1 MRDNGA
7 QARVPSRARLA
18 AAAIAVGALLAGL
31 TAAAASAGPASA
43 GPAARTGPIA
53 LTRDGAVRGLITGN
67 TSEFLGIPY
76 AAPPV
81 GALRWRPPRP
91 AVPWAGVRDAT
102 SFGPHCPQSAS
113 PFGEA
118 STSEN
123 CLFLNV
129 FAPAGGAPAGGAP
142 AGRPVLV
149 WIHGGALVSG
159 ESDDYDP
166 TALVGHGVI
175 VVSIN
180 YRLGALG
187 FLADSAL
194 ANRAGD
200 AGNYGLADQQA
211 ALRWVRANIAG
222 FGGDP
227 RNVTIFGESAGG
239 LSVLSQLDSRGARG
253 LFQRAIV
260 ESGSYNL
267 TQTSRTD
274 AETAGAAFAA
284 KVGCTQAV
292 PAQVAA
298 CLRGVPVSTILA
310 DENTAGYTP
319 DLDGKVLTQSV
330 GTALASGQFN
340 RVPVIMGTN
349 HDEWRLF
356 VALDQLAGEPAV
368 TAANY
373 EAQISATLGVP
384 ATVAAV
390 IAEQYPLAGFA
401 SPPVALGAVGTD
413 AIFACPS
420 LAAVSSL
427 SRFVPTFAY
436 EFNDENAPERFLPGV
451 GFPYG
456 AAHASELQ
464 YLFGLSA
471 APIPAT
477 LTPAQQQLAAQ
488 MQGYWTSQARRG
500 DPATP
505 GQPAWPRFN
514 VRTQQVLSLDEPRPT
529 VETSFSA
536 EHHCGFWAALGAQ
549 AGQ

>member
-1 MRDNGA
+1 MRDN
-7 QARVPSRARLA
+7 RENKSKRRPRARLA
-18 AAAIAVGALLAGL
+18 AVVAASGALLAGL
-31 TAAAASAGPASA
+31 ATAAVSATPAGAASAVAAPAGQA
-43 GPAARTGPIA
+43 GPIA
-53 LTRDGAVRGLITGN
+53 LTRDGAVRGLVTKN

-81 GALRWRPPRP
+81 GALRWRPPQP
-91 AVPWAGVRDAT
+91 AARWAGVRSAT
-102 SFGPHCPQSAS
+102 SFGPHCAQSAS

-129 FAPAGGAPAGGAP
+129 FAPASGIRAGL
-142 AGRPVLV
+142 PVMV
-149 WIHGGALVSG
+149 WIHGGALVTG

-166 TALVGHGVI
+166 TALVQHGVI

-194 ANRAGD
+194 ASRSGD
-200 AGNYGLADQQA
+200 AGNYGLEDQQA
-211 ALRWVRANIAG
+211 ALRWVQANIAG
-222 FGGDP
+222 FGGNP
-227 RNVTIFGESAGG
+227 HNVTIFGESAGG
-239 LSVLSQLDSRGARG
+239 LSVLSQLVSPGARG

-267 TQTSRTD
+267 TQTSRAD

-284 KVGCTQAV
+284 KVGCTQST

-298 CLRGVPVSTILA
+298 CLRAAPVSTILA
-310 DENTAGYTP
+310 DQDSAGYTP
-319 DLDGKVLTQSV
+319 DLDGKVLTQSI

-349 HDEWRLF
+349 RDEWRLF
-356 VALDQLAGEPAV
+356 VGLDTLEGAPPV

-373 EAQISATLGVP
+373 QAQIAATLGVS
-384 ATVAAV
+384 ATIAAQVAQ
-390 IAEQYPLAGFA
+390 QYPVASFS

-420 LAAVSSL
+420 LEAVSSL
-427 SRFVPTFAY
+427 SKFVPTFAY
-436 EFNDENAPERFLPGV
+436 EFNDENAPQRFLPSV

-464 YLFGLSA
+464 YLFGLTT
-471 APIPAT
+471 APIAGT

-488 MQGYWTSQARRG
+488 MQGYWTSQAKRG
-500 DPATP
+500 SPATI
-505 GQPAWPRFN
+505 GQPAWPQFTTASQR
-514 VRTQQVLSLDEPRPT
+514 VLSLDEPQPA
-529 VETSFSA
+529 VETSFAA
-536 EHHCGFWAALGAQ
+536 EHQCGFWAGIAAQ
-549 AGQ
+549 EG